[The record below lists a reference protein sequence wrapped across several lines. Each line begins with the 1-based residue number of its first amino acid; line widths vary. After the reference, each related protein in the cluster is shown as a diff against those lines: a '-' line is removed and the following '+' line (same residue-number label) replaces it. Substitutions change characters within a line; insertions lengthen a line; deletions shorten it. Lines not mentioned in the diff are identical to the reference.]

1 MPTPASASAQ
11 IQMLNCFFFYRRLR
25 FSLSPH
31 CTPWSFR
38 AIYAP
43 WVFMIR
49 LLLPPDGEKDF
60 LIIVLPKKPCLLS
73 QSKRST
79 PPFSTWARQKEYKD
93 SHWWTYNFFDHQI
106 TSVFVNCTVPTIK
119 YLSKIHSLTPFLN
132 IWDNTRIMMMCYNVY
147 LSWYFHVNPLSCPS
161 VHPGGAPHQQVSVQP
176 GGPAAAVSGGGVRT
190 TCQQPTSH
198 QVAGERTC
206 MHTHVLRHTHAHNLL
221 LCFPYSTILIVYLT
235 LCLSVQ
241 MKSFLDFKSGGALCH
256 ILAAAYKFKSD
267 QGW

>member
-11 IQMLNCFFFYRRLR
+11 IQMLSWFFFYRRLR

-147 LSWYFHVNPLSCPS
+147 LSWYPCKSSLLSLSTSRRSPPPTSLCPAWWSSYCSFRRRCSDDMSATHLSPGCRWENLHAHTCAQAHSRTQFTIVLPLFHYSNSVSNPLSFCS
-161 VHPGGAPHQQVSVQP
+161 DEEFPG
-176 GGPAAAVSGGGVRT
+176 
-190 TCQQPTSH
+190 
-198 QVAGERTC
+198 
-206 MHTHVLRHTHAHNLL
+206 L
-221 LCFPYSTILIVYLT
+221 
-235 LCLSVQ
+235 
-241 MKSFLDFKSGGALCH
+241 
-256 ILAAAYKFKSD
+256 
-267 QGW
+267 